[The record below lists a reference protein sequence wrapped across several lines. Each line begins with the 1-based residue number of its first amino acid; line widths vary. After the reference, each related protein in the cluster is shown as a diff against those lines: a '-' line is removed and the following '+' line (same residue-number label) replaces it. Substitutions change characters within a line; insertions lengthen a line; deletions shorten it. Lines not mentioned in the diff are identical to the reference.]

1 MEVILRQRVEGLGDR
16 GEVKKVAAG
25 YARNFLIPRGM
36 AVKSSP
42 VAMKELEQEKRIAL
56 SQADQEHDL
65 ALKLAD
71 KLSKFTLTISRSA
84 GETDRLFGS
93 VTNSDI
99 AEALAK
105 HGIEVDRKKIEME
118 HPIKVVGEYTV
129 PVGLHRKVKAEIK
142 IKVIKEEK

>member
-16 GEVKKVAAG
+16 GQVKKVAAG

-36 AVKSSP
+36 AVKSTP
-42 VAMKELEQEKRIAL
+42 AAMKELEQEKRIAL
-56 SQADQEHDL
+56 SQAEQEHEM

-71 KLSKFTLTISRSA
+71 KLSKFTLMISRSA

-93 VTNSDI
+93 VTSNDI

-105 HGIEVDRKKIEME
+105 HEIQVDRKKIEME
-118 HPIKVVGEYTV
+118 HPIKVLGEYTV
-129 PVGLHRKVKAEIK
+129 PVDIHRGVRAGIK
-142 IKVIKEEK
+142 IKVVKEE

>member
-1 MEVILRQRVEGLGDR
+1 MEVILKQRVEGLGDR

-42 VAMKELEQEKRIAL
+42 VAMKELEQKKRIAL

-118 HPIKVVGEYTV
+118 YPIKVVGEYTV
-129 PVGLHRKVKAEIK
+129 PVDLHRKVKAEIK
-142 IKVIKEEK
+142 IKVIKEEE

>member
-129 PVGLHRKVKAEIK
+129 SVDLHRKVKAEIK